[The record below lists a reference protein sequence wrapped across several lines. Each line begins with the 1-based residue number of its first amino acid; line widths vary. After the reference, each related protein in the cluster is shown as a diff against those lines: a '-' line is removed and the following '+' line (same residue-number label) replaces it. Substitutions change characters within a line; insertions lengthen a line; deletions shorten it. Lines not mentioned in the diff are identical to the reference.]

1 MSTAVGRLR
10 APIGSRLPHL
20 FQIRRTFGAMASD
33 ALTTAGKAM
42 FDDVPWD
49 AQSGEM
55 CQMGVSGNGRFT
67 ADILRYTA
75 M

>member
-1 MSTAVGRLR
+1 
-10 APIGSRLPHL
+10 
-20 FQIRRTFGAMASD
+20 MASD